1 MPRLLDRIRELRLKY
16 SPLVRLAERSSLF
29 LNFIEKR
36 PVLKPILERLKPQ
49 PLLPEDFVGELQRLI
64 VNARPEARILIYSP
78 YLYDE
83 AVERYL
89 GVMET
94 ATKRGVEIIVYTLT
108 PEHRSIRWKDRH
120 KALIE
125 KLRKAGVEVRE
136 RTNMHEKAVIILD
149 EENMVAYFGSLNPLS
164 KYRGKADYMLK
175 FTHPEVVNALYLFL
189 ETLAVES
196 ERELE
201 E

>member
-1 MPRLLDRIRELRLKY
+1 M
-16 SPLVRLAERSSLF
+16 
-29 LNFIEKR
+29 
-36 PVLKPILERLKPQ
+36 
-49 PLLPEDFVGELQRLI
+49 I
-64 VNARPEARILIYSP
+64 VNAKPETRILIYSP
-78 YLYDE
+78 FLYDE

-94 ATKRGVEIIVYTLT
+94 ATKRGVKIIVYTLT
-108 PEHRSIRWKDRH
+108 PEHRSIRWKDKH
-120 KALIE
+120 KTLIE
-125 KLRKAGVEVRE
+125 KLRKVGVEVKE
-136 RTNMHEKAVIILD
+136 RMNMHEKAVIVLD

-164 KYRGKADYMLK
+164 KYKGKADYMLK

-196 ERELE
+196 EREPE